1 MRMVLRALLW
11 LLCNPRR
18 IVAALPWLLSDPKRV
33 RASLRQLFSHPRIL
47 ATASSHA
54 LTAEPSVQYLLNEIS
69 DLKIA
74 VRKLS
79 ASLMESQP
87 DRLQTKD
94 SFSYQW
100 EEIRE
105 GAALLGDAAW
115 ESQMVEQLCT
125 YSGYSEDWFKGKK
138 VLDAGCGN
146 GRWSYVL
153 SELGADVMA
162 IDQSSNG
169 INSVKTLLANHPTF
183 NAQQADILSPLPFSS
198 EFDLVWCYGVT
209 HHTGYTELACKNVA
223 ATVKPG
229 GRLFLMI
236 YGEPTKLHEFA
247 EINTYVEH
255 RRATGSM
262 TFDEKRAYLSERYPE
277 ELVHG
282 YFDAVS
288 PEIND
293 LHRWDEVEGWLIE
306 LGFTR
311 IRRTS
316 DNRNL
321 HLVADLPC

>member
-1 MRMVLRALLW
+1 MRALRW

-18 IVAALPWLLSDPKRV
+18 VVVALPRLLSDPRRIKM
-33 RASLRQLFSHPRIL
+33 SLRQLLSHPPPVF
-47 ATASSHA
+47 TARTHA
-54 LTAEPSVQYLLNEIS
+54 LVAEPPIQYLLNEIS
-69 DLKIA
+69 DLKVT

-79 ASLMESQP
+79 AALMESQP

-100 EEIRE
+100 EEIKE
-105 GAALLGDAAW
+105 GVALLGDAAW
-115 ESQMVEQLCT
+115 ESQMIQQLCT
-125 YSGYSEDWFKGKK
+125 HSDYPEDWFKGKK

-162 IDQSSNG
+162 VDQSLNG
-169 INSVKTLLANHPTF
+169 INSVKTLLANHTTF

-223 ATVKPG
+223 AAVKPG

-236 YGEPTKLHEFA
+236 YGEPTKPHEFA

-255 RRATGSM
+255 RRATGRM
-262 TFDEKRAYLSERYPE
+262 TFDEKRAYLSERYLE

-293 LHRWDEVEGWLIE
+293 RHRWDEVEGWLVD

-311 IRRTS
+311 IRRTL
-316 DNRNL
+316 DHLNL
-321 HLVADLPC
+321 HLVADLPR